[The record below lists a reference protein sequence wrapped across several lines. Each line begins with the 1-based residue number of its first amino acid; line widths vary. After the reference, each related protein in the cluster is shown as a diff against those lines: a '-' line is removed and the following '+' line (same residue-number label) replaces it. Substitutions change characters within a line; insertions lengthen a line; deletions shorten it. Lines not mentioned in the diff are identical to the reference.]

1 MQGTFTLNRKAIAM
15 KAAISA
21 AAAAAAVILPQL
33 FHAIGTISGTGA
45 SVGSALLPMHLPVIL
60 CGFIAGPAA
69 GLIAGIL
76 SPFVSFMISGMPSA
90 VILPFMVLE
99 LGAYGLVS
107 GLLSKTR
114 LNTFASLIITQ
125 LSGRLVRGAAV
136 LVSVYA
142 LGSTALTAAAA
153 YTFIL
158 EGIFGIIIQWA
169 IVPAAVSRMEVLKKH
184 YE

>member
-1 MQGTFTLNRKAIAM
+1 MQTTLTSARKQIAA
-15 KAAISA
+15 KTLITIS
-21 AAAAAAVILPQL
+21 AAAAAVILPQI
-33 FHAIGTISGTGA
+33 FHAIGTLSGTGSA
-45 SVGSALLPMHLPVIL
+45 VGGALLPMQLPVLL

-76 SPFVSFMISGMPSA
+76 SPLVSFMISGMPSA
-90 VILPFMVLE
+90 AILPFMVLE

-114 LNTFASLIITQ
+114 LNTFTSLIITQ
-125 LSGRLVRGAAV
+125 LAGRAVRAAAV
-136 LVSVYA
+136 LAAVYA
-142 LGSTALTAAAA
+142 IGNTVLTAAAA

-158 EGIFGIIIQWA
+158 EGLFGIIIQWA
-169 IVPAAVSRMEVLKKH
+169 VIPAAVSRVEALKKH